1 MPRERG
7 ALAGEDRGGGARAVI
22 AGITGMLAE
31 ILPDGAIVDVH
42 GVAYRLFMPSTVVS
56 QLPQR
61 GKEIR
66 VHTHLHVRED
76 AMTLYGFSTTEQRD
90 LFAVLLGVG
99 GIGPKGALAVLS
111 VYSPEAFR
119 KALVTEDLD
128 ALTLIPGVG
137 KKTAARMIL
146 ELREKLALPELEVVP
161 GGNGARRAVLV
172 EVKGALLNL
181 GYTPAE
187 ARTALE
193 SLPDDRDDARVQDL
207 LKLALKELARA

>member
-1 MPRERG
+1 
-7 ALAGEDRGGGARAVI
+7 
-22 AGITGMLAE
+22 
-31 ILPDGAIVDVH
+31 
-42 GVAYRLFMPSTVVS
+42 
-56 QLPQR
+56 
-61 GKEIR
+61 
-66 VHTHLHVRED
+66 
-76 AMTLYGFSTTEQRD
+76 D
-90 LFAVLLGVG
+90 LFAVLLGVN

-187 ARTALE
+187 ARSALE
-193 SLPDDRDDARVQDL
+193 SLPEADDSTVEDM
-207 LKLALKELARA
+207 LKRALKELVRGARRSWLRALRPMKSSSRRRSGRAGSRSSSGRSRWSDGSGWSSKLHATVGRV

>member
-1 MPRERG
+1 
-7 ALAGEDRGGGARAVI
+7 VI
-22 AGITGMLAE
+22 ASISGTILE
-31 ILPDGAIVDVH
+31 ILPDGAVVDVH
-42 GVAYRLFMPSTVVS
+42 GVGYRLLMPSTATAS
-56 QLPQR
+56 LPPV
-61 GKEIR
+61 GKTVR
-66 VHTHLHVRED
+66 VQTHLHVRED
-76 AMTLYGFSTTEQRD
+76 AMTL
-90 LFAVLLGVG
+90 LGVN

-137 KKTAARMIL
+137 RKTAARMIL

-187 ARTALE
+187 ARSALE
-193 SLPDDRDDARVQDL
+193 SLPEADDSSVEDM
-207 LKLALKELARA
+207 LKRALKELVR

>member
-1 MPRERG
+1 MI
-7 ALAGEDRGGGARAVI
+7 ASI
-22 AGITGMLAE
+22 AGTLIE
-31 ILPDGAIVDVH
+31 ILPDGAVVDVH
-42 GVAYRLFMPSTVVS
+42 GVGYRLHMPSTATAA
-56 QLPQR
+56 LPPK

-66 VHTHLHVRED
+66 AHTHLHVRED
-76 AMTLYGFSTTEQRD
+76 AMTLYGFSTVEQRD
-90 LFAVLLGVG
+90 LFAVLLGVN

-161 GGNGARRAVLV
+161 GGNGTGRAALV

-181 GYTPAE
+181 GYTLAE
-187 ARTALE
+187 ARAAME
-193 SLPDDRDDARVQDL
+193 SLPEDRSDAGVEDL
-207 LKLALKELARA
+207 LRLALKELAR

>member
-1 MPRERG
+1 M
-7 ALAGEDRGGGARAVI
+7 I
-22 AGITGMLAE
+22 ASISGTIVE
-31 ILPDGAIVDVH
+31 ILPDGAVVDVH
-42 GVAYRLFMPSTVVS
+42 GVGYRLLMPSSVIAS
-56 QLPQR
+56 LPAV
-61 GKEIR
+61 GKPVR
-66 VHTHLHVRED
+66 AHTHLHVRED
-76 AMTLYGFSTTEQRD
+76 AMTLYGFSTIEQRD
-90 LFAVLLGVG
+90 LFSVLLGVG

-111 VYSPEAFR
+111 VYSPDAFR

-161 GGNGARRAVLV
+161 GGNGKRAVLV

-187 ARTALE
+187 ARSAME
-193 SLPDDRDDARVQDL
+193 SLPQEHDQSSLEDL
-207 LKLALKELARA
+207 LKMALKELVR

>member
-1 MPRERG
+1 
-7 ALAGEDRGGGARAVI
+7 VI
-22 AGITGMLAE
+22 AGIEGTLAE
-31 ILPDGAIVDVH
+31 ILPDGAVVDVH
-42 GVAYRLFMPSTVVS
+42 GVWYRLHMPTTAIGA
-56 QLPQR
+56 LPKV
-61 GKEIR
+61 GSKVR

-76 AMTLYGFSTTEQRD
+76 AMTLYGFGRTDERD
-90 LFAVLLGVG
+90 LFDVLLGVN

-146 ELREKLALPELEVVP
+146 ELREKLSLPDLEVVP
-161 GGNGARRAVLV
+161 GGNGSRRSVLV
-172 EVKGALLNL
+172 EVKGALINL

-187 ARTALE
+187 TRSALE
-193 SLPDDRDDARVQDL
+193 SLPSDNDSVEDL
-207 LKLALKELARA
+207 LKMALKELARA

>member
-1 MPRERG
+1 M
-7 ALAGEDRGGGARAVI
+7 I
-22 AGITGMLAE
+22 ASISGTIVE
-31 ILPDGAIVDVH
+31 ILPDGAVVDVN
-42 GVAYRLFMPSTVVS
+42 GVGYRLLMPSSVTASLPAAGKTV
-56 QLPQR
+56 
-61 GKEIR
+61 KA
-66 VHTHLHVRED
+66 HTHLHVRED
-76 AMTLYGFSTTEQRD
+76 AMTLYGFSTIEQRD

-161 GGNGARRAVLV
+161 GGNGKRAVLV

-187 ARTALE
+187 ARSAME
-193 SLPDDRDDARVQDL
+193 SLPQNNEGSSLEEL
-207 LKLALKELARA
+207 LKMALKELVR

>member
-1 MPRERG
+1 
-7 ALAGEDRGGGARAVI
+7 VI
-22 AGITGMLAE
+22 ASISGTIVE
-31 ILPDGAIVDVH
+31 ILPDGAVVDVH
-42 GVAYRLFMPSTVVS
+42 GVGYRLFMPSTAIAA
-56 QLPQR
+56 LPGL
-61 GKEIR
+61 GKTVR
-66 VHTHLHVRED
+66 AQTHLHVRED
-76 AMTLYGFSTTEQRD
+76 AMTLYGFSTIEQRD

-111 VYSPEAFR
+111 VYSPDSFR

-161 GGNGARRAVLV
+161 GGNGKRTVLV

-187 ARTALE
+187 ARSALE
-193 SLPDDRDDARVQDL
+193 SLPDDRDGSSLEDL
-207 LKLALKELARA
+207 LKLALKELVR

>member
-1 MPRERG
+1 M
-7 ALAGEDRGGGARAVI
+7 I
-22 AGITGMLAE
+22 ASISGTIVE
-31 ILPDGAIVDVH
+31 ILTDGAVVDVH
-42 GVAYRLFMPSTVVS
+42 GVGYRLLMPSSVIAS
-56 QLPQR
+56 LPAV
-61 GKEIR
+61 GKPVR
-66 VHTHLHVRED
+66 AHTHLHVRED
-76 AMTLYGFSTTEQRD
+76 AMTLYGFSTIEQRD

-111 VYSPEAFR
+111 VYSPDAFR

-161 GGNGARRAVLV
+161 GGNGKRAVLV

-187 ARTALE
+187 ARSAME
-193 SLPDDRDDARVQDL
+193 SLPQDRDGSSLEDL
-207 LKLALKELARA
+207 LKMALKELVR

>member
-1 MPRERG
+1 
-7 ALAGEDRGGGARAVI
+7 VI
-22 AGITGMLAE
+22 ASISGTIVE
-31 ILPDGAIVDVH
+31 ILPDGAVVDVH
-42 GVAYRLFMPSTVVS
+42 GVGYRLFMPSTAIAA
-56 QLPQR
+56 LPGL
-61 GKEIR
+61 GKTVR
-66 VHTHLHVRED
+66 AQTHLHVRED

-128 ALTLIPGVG
+128 TLTLIPGVG

-161 GGNGARRAVLV
+161 GGNGKRTVLV

-187 ARTALE
+187 ARSALE
-193 SLPDDRDDARVQDL
+193 SLPGDRDGSSLEDL
-207 LKLALKELARA
+207 LKLALKELVR

>member
-1 MPRERG
+1 
-7 ALAGEDRGGGARAVI
+7 VI
-22 AGITGMLAE
+22 ASISGTIVE
-31 ILPDGAIVDVH
+31 ILPDGAVVDVH
-42 GVAYRLFMPSTVVS
+42 GVGYRLFMPSSAIAALPGLGKTVRA
-56 QLPQR
+56 Q
-61 GKEIR
+61 
-66 VHTHLHVRED
+66 THLHVRED
-76 AMTLYGFSTTEQRD
+76 AMTLYGFSTIEQRD

-111 VYSPEAFR
+111 VYSPDAFR

-161 GGNGARRAVLV
+161 GGNGKRAVLV

-187 ARTALE
+187 ARSAME
-193 SLPDDRDDARVQDL
+193 SLPGDRDGTSLEDL
-207 LKLALKELARA
+207 LKLALKELVR

>member
-1 MPRERG
+1 
-7 ALAGEDRGGGARAVI
+7 VI
-22 AGITGMLAE
+22 ASISGTIVE
-31 ILPDGAIVDVH
+31 VLPDGAVVDVH
-42 GVAYRLFMPSTVVS
+42 GVGYRLLMPSSVTAALPGLGKTV
-56 QLPQR
+56 R
-61 GKEIR
+61 A
-66 VHTHLHVRED
+66 HTHLHVRED
-76 AMTLYGFSTTEQRD
+76 AMTLYGFSTIEQRD

-137 KKTAARMIL
+137 KKMAARMIL

-161 GGNGARRAVLV
+161 GGNGKRAVLV

-187 ARTALE
+187 ARSAME
-193 SLPDDRDDARVQDL
+193 SLPDDRDGSSLEEL
-207 LKLALKELARA
+207 LKLALKELVR

>member
-1 MPRERG
+1 
-7 ALAGEDRGGGARAVI
+7 VI
-22 AGITGMLAE
+22 AGIEGTLVE
-31 ILPDGAIVDVH
+31 ILPDGAVVDVH
-42 GVAYRLFMPSTVVS
+42 GVWYRLLMPSGAIAGLPPIGATV
-56 QLPQR
+56 
-61 GKEIR
+61 R

-76 AMTLYGFSTTEQRD
+76 AMTLYGFPRAEQRD
-90 LFAVLLGVG
+90 LFFVLLAVG

-146 ELREKLALPELEVVP
+146 ELREKLALPDLEVVP
-161 GGNGARRAVLV
+161 GGNGTRRSVLV
-172 EVKGALLNL
+172 EVKGALINL

-187 ARTALE
+187 TRSALE
-193 SLPDDRDDARVQDL
+193 SLSADDDAASVEDL
-207 LKLALKELARA
+207 LKLALKELART

>member
-1 MPRERG
+1 
-7 ALAGEDRGGGARAVI
+7 VI
-22 AGITGMLAE
+22 ASIEGTLIE

-42 GVAYRLFMPSTVVS
+42 GVGYRLHMPSSVVGS
-56 QLPQR
+56 LPAIGQKLR
-61 GKEIR
+61 AQ
-66 VHTHLHVRED
+66 THLHVRED
-76 AMTLYGFSTTEQRD
+76 AMTLYGFSTGEQRD
-90 LFAVLLGVG
+90 LFNVLLGVG

-161 GGNGARRAVLV
+161 GGNGSARAALV
-172 EVKGALLNL
+172 EVKGALINL

-187 ARTALE
+187 TRNALE
-193 SLPDDRDDARVQDL
+193 ALPDDRDSASVEDL
-207 LKLALKELARA
+207 LKLALKELAR

>member
-1 MPRERG
+1 
-7 ALAGEDRGGGARAVI
+7 VI
-22 AGITGMLAE
+22 ASISGTIVE
-31 ILPDGAIVDVH
+31 ILPDGAVVDVH
-42 GVAYRLFMPSTVVS
+42 GVGYRLLMPSSVTANLPGLGKTV
-56 QLPQR
+56 R
-61 GKEIR
+61 A
-66 VHTHLHVRED
+66 HTHLHVRED
-76 AMTLYGFSTTEQRD
+76 AMTLYGFSTIEQRD

-161 GGNGARRAVLV
+161 GGNGKRAGLV

-187 ARTALE
+187 ARSAME
-193 SLPDDRDDARVQDL
+193 SLPQDRDGSSLEEL
-207 LKLALKELARA
+207 LKLALKELVR

>member
-1 MPRERG
+1 
-7 ALAGEDRGGGARAVI
+7 VI
-22 AGITGMLAE
+22 ASISGTIVE
-31 ILPDGAIVDVH
+31 ILPDGAVVDVH
-42 GVAYRLFMPSTVVS
+42 GVGYRLLMPSSVVAW
-56 QLPQR
+56 LPAV
-61 GKEIR
+61 GKPVR
-66 VHTHLHVRED
+66 AHTHLHVRED
-76 AMTLYGFSTTEQRD
+76 AMTLYGFSTIEQRD
-90 LFAVLLGVG
+90 LFSVLLGVG

-111 VYSPEAFR
+111 VYSPDAFR

-161 GGNGARRAVLV
+161 GGNGKRAVLV

-187 ARTALE
+187 ARSAME
-193 SLPDDRDDARVQDL
+193 SLPQDREGSSLEDL
-207 LKLALKELARA
+207 LKMALKELVR

>member
-1 MPRERG
+1 
-7 ALAGEDRGGGARAVI
+7 VI
-22 AGITGMLAE
+22 ASIEGTLIE
-31 ILPDGAIVDVH
+31 IFPDGAIVDVH
-42 GVAYRLFMPSTVVS
+42 GVGYRLFMPSSVVGS
-56 QLPQR
+56 LPQA
-61 GKEIR
+61 GKTVR
-66 VHTHLHVRED
+66 AHTHLHVRED
-76 AMTLYGFSTTEQRD
+76 AMTLYGFSTSEQRD
-90 LFAVLLGVG
+90 LFNVLLGVG

-111 VYSPEAFR
+111 IYSPDAFR

-161 GGNGARRAVLV
+161 GGNAAGRAALV

-193 SLPDDRDDARVQDL
+193 ALPEDRDDASVEDL
-207 LKLALKELARA
+207 LRLALRELARA